1 MIMAEQILL
10 SPQVKW
16 SVIIS
21 NKLVQTSYL
30 TICPTN
36 YDWGSWEIGKY
47 QEISKL
53 HGIIA

>member
-1 MIMAEQILL
+1 MAEQILL

-36 YDWGSWEIGKY
+36 YDWGSGEIGKY